1 LPGGKFRVY
10 REDTDGALEFAGE
23 DWIDHTPRD
32 EKVSTTLG
40 NAFDLVGERVDL
52 ESKRITDRVRESKV
66 QIKLRNRKEKES
78 VTITVREHPGGNWKV
93 IESNFDSKKPNAN
106 DLEFEI
112 PVAAGQ
118 EVELVYRVRTEF

>member
-1 LPGGKFRVY
+1 
-10 REDTDGALEFAGE
+10 
-23 DWIDHTPRD
+23 
-32 EKVSTTLG
+32 
-40 NAFDLVGERVDL
+40 L